1 MASYIPLDKWL
12 VLKIQIT
19 VRLCSLPCV
28 WLANNVQ
35 ALRAVFITTTVLVV
49 QINLQH
55 SLSIFAIMCNIKSAA
70 AGDHEQVHQY
80 TDAAKTPGYVGS
92 TSSRNMGWQTE
103 GV

>member
-19 VRLCSLPCV
+19 VRLCSLLCV

-35 ALRAVFITTTVLVV
+35 ALRAVVITTSVLVV

-55 SLSIFAIMCNIKSAA
+55 SLSIFASMCNIKSAA
-70 AGDHEQVHQY
+70 AGDHEQVPQY
-80 TDAAKTPGYVGS
+80 IDAAKTSGYVGS
-92 TSSRNMGWQTE
+92 TSSRNMGWAD
-103 GV
+103 